1 MKTKLAHFLTFLKT
15 YGVNVLALAILEC
28 VLSALYKKF
37 TALHDKV
44 ANLKER
50 LICKTAKV
58 AAETL

>member
-1 MKTKLAHFLTFLKT
+1 LKT

-37 TALHDKV
+37 TALHEKV